1 MKKAG
6 YPIAHL
12 DNTNTRKERELI
24 LKWFHKTPN
33 AIISSVS
40 ILTTG
45 FDEPSIEA
53 IILNR
58 ATKSLT
64 LYYQMIGRGSRI
76 FGEKNTFEVID
87 LGNNFHR
94 FGPWGADLDWQKMF
108 RAPDYYLDAILS
120 DEEIENT
127 FRYEFPGDIKKEFEK
142 STDTYF
148 DMKKVYIDTIKTGE
162 SSKRVLEKSIIHHAK
177 MYIENSEDVFDAL
190 ILAKLIGEEIIE
202 IEAQIEMQVQHKGQD
217 IDLNIVFED
226 EHILVITKPMNLV
239 VHPGAGN
246 SDGTVLNALLN
257 HAPEIANVPRAGI
270 VHRLDKDTTG
280 LMVVAKTIP
289 AQTHLVEQ
297 LQARE
302 ISREY
307 EAVVVGTM
315 VAGGT
320 VDEPI
325 GRHATKRTSMAVR
338 ESGKPAM
345 THYRVKEKFRAH
357 TYIRLKLESGRTH
370 QIRVHMSHLRYPL
383 VGDQAYGGRP
393 RPPKACN
400 ENMVN
405 MLRMFR
411 RQALHAIQLEL
422 THPVTGE
429 WLSWQAPL
437 PDDFVELL
445 EVLREDKSEH
455 GSGEV

>member
-1 MKKAG
+1 
-6 YPIAHL
+6 
-12 DNTNTRKERELI
+12 
-24 LKWFHKTPN
+24 
-33 AIISSVS
+33 
-40 ILTTG
+40 
-45 FDEPSIEA
+45 
-53 IILNR
+53 
-58 ATKSLT
+58 
-64 LYYQMIGRGSRI
+64 
-76 FGEKNTFEVID
+76 
-87 LGNNFHR
+87 
-94 FGPWGADLDWQKMF
+94 
-108 RAPDYYLDAILS
+108 
-120 DEEIENT
+120 
-127 FRYEFPGDIKKEFEK
+127 
-142 STDTYF
+142 
-148 DMKKVYIDTIKTGE
+148 
-162 SSKRVLEKSIIHHAK
+162 
-177 MYIENSEDVFDAL
+177 
-190 ILAKLIGEEIIE
+190 
-202 IEAQIEMQVQHKGQD
+202 
-217 IDLNIVFED
+217 
-226 EHILVITKPMNLV
+226 V

-257 HAPEIANVPRAGI
+257 HAPEITNVPRAGI

-325 GRHATKRTSMAVR
+325 GRHPTKRTSMAVR

-400 ENMVN
+400 EHMVN

-429 WLSWQAPL
+429 WLSWQAEL
-437 PDDFVELL
+437 PEDFVELL
-445 EVLREDKSEH
+445 DVLREDKSEN

>member
-1 MKKAG
+1 
-6 YPIAHL
+6 
-12 DNTNTRKERELI
+12 
-24 LKWFHKTPN
+24 
-33 AIISSVS
+33 
-40 ILTTG
+40 
-45 FDEPSIEA
+45 
-53 IILNR
+53 
-58 ATKSLT
+58 
-64 LYYQMIGRGSRI
+64 
-76 FGEKNTFEVID
+76 
-87 LGNNFHR
+87 
-94 FGPWGADLDWQKMF
+94 
-108 RAPDYYLDAILS
+108 
-120 DEEIENT
+120 
-127 FRYEFPGDIKKEFEK
+127 
-142 STDTYF
+142 
-148 DMKKVYIDTIKTGE
+148 
-162 SSKRVLEKSIIHHAK
+162 
-177 MYIENSEDVFDAL
+177 
-190 ILAKLIGEEIIE
+190 
-202 IEAQIEMQVQHKGQD
+202 
-217 IDLNIVFED
+217 
-226 EHILVITKPMNLV
+226 MNLV

-325 GRHATKRTSMAVR
+325 GRHPTKRTSMAVR

-437 PDDFVELL
+437 PEDFVALL
-445 EVLREDKSEH
+445 DVLREDKSEH

>member
-1 MKKAG
+1 
-6 YPIAHL
+6 
-12 DNTNTRKERELI
+12 
-24 LKWFHKTPN
+24 
-33 AIISSVS
+33 
-40 ILTTG
+40 
-45 FDEPSIEA
+45 
-53 IILNR
+53 
-58 ATKSLT
+58 
-64 LYYQMIGRGSRI
+64 
-76 FGEKNTFEVID
+76 
-87 LGNNFHR
+87 
-94 FGPWGADLDWQKMF
+94 
-108 RAPDYYLDAILS
+108 
-120 DEEIENT
+120 
-127 FRYEFPGDIKKEFEK
+127 
-142 STDTYF
+142 
-148 DMKKVYIDTIKTGE
+148 
-162 SSKRVLEKSIIHHAK
+162 
-177 MYIENSEDVFDAL
+177 
-190 ILAKLIGEEIIE
+190 
-202 IEAQIEMQVQHKGQD
+202 
-217 IDLNIVFED
+217 
-226 EHILVITKPMNLV
+226 MNLV

-325 GRHATKRTSMAVR
+325 GRHQTKRTNMAVR

-393 RPPKACN
+393 KPPKACN
-400 ENMVN
+400 EKMVN
-405 MLRMFR
+405 MFRMFR

-437 PDDFVELL
+437 PEDFVELL
-445 EVLREDKSEH
+445 DVLREDKSEH
-455 GSGEV
+455 GSGQV